1 MRKHE
6 NVHFV
11 SIPAKVTF
19 KSKVNGHQFGQYKQ
33 NPGEQETIKINLQ
46 DDRVALRESET
57 HPS

>member
-1 MRKHE
+1 MKKHK

-19 KSKVNGHQFGQYKQ
+19 KCQVNGHQFGQYKQ
-33 NPGEQETIKINLQ
+33 KTDEQVTVKRNLQ
-46 DDRVALRESET
+46 DDRVVLRETVT